1 MNLIRKSTLS
11 LFLAAVSAFT
21 LVGQAE
27 YLPKKVYKA
36 HRTEVAPA
44 INGVFDD
51 DAWQEGDWG
60 GDFTQLEP
68 YADRPPSQQ
77 TEFKIAFDDM
87 NLYVAIRALDSAPD
101 SITNRMSRRDNGDGD
116 MVFVVFDSYHD
127 LRTGFIFG
135 VSSAGVRFD
144 MIQSN
149 NGQNEDLTWDPIWQ
163 AKAQVHDWGWG
174 AEMKIPFTQLR
185 FKKSSEEVW
194 GFEVARQIFRK
205 EELSLWHPIPRNAP
219 GFIHAIGE
227 LDGLQEVEP
236 RKQLDLTPYSVASMN
251 RHEPEQGNPFATGSD
266 PNYNIGLDGKIGVTN
281 NLTLDF
287 TINPDFGQVEADPS
301 EVNLTAFETFFE
313 EKRPFFIEGS
323 SITSFNVG
331 LGDGD
336 VGNDNLF
343 YSRRIGRRPQGY
355 PSLGEGEYADIPI
368 FTRILGAA
376 KLTGKTEKGLSVGIL
391 EAVTADTKATI
402 DQDGDRRKE
411 TVEPLTNYSLARVQ
425 KDFNKGNSIIG
436 AAVTSTIRKLDG
448 TDLDYLHKNATAA
461 GIDYTQYFNERNYT
475 LRAALYLSNVQ
486 GSAEAISYTQRS
498 SARYFQRPD
507 ASYVE
512 YDDSRTSLS
521 GIGGKLQF
529 GKIGGRWNFLYL
541 GMFKSP
547 GLEFNDMGYMQQADN
562 MLNVLWT
569 GYSFTEP
576 FSIFRSLYLNN
587 DVYMVSDFGGRL
599 QGVGYEYNVNAS
611 FKNYWY
617 GGFGGGFNFLQL
629 SNGILRGGPSMY
641 MPNDGRL
648 YYRLTTDDRKAIS
661 AGFFGSVRWGAE
673 KYYFRN
679 SYTLEMT
686 IRPMNT
692 MSISLFP
699 SYSTNANE
707 LQYVTQR
714 EMNDEARYVF
724 GKIDQKVLSM
734 SLRINYNITPD
745 LTVQYWG
752 QPFIAS
758 GKYSDFKMITHPK
771 ADVFSDRFHIYTE
784 EEMSLEDGYYEID
797 EDGDT
802 NMDYGFGNP
811 DFTVDE
817 WLSNLVIRWE
827 FLPGS
832 TAYLVW
838 SQTRD
843 YYQPNGSFEIWDN
856 LNNMF
861 TDKRATDTFLIK
873 FSYRFGLR

>member
-1 MNLIRKSTLS
+1 
-11 LFLAAVSAFT
+11 
-21 LVGQAE
+21 
-27 YLPKKVYKA
+27 
-36 HRTEVAPA
+36 
-44 INGVFDD
+44 
-51 DAWQEGDWG
+51 
-60 GDFTQLEP
+60 
-68 YADRPPSQQ
+68 
-77 TEFKIAFDDM
+77 
-87 NLYVAIRALDSAPD
+87 
-101 SITNRMSRRDNGDGD
+101 
-116 MVFVVFDSYHD
+116 
-127 LRTGFIFG
+127 
-135 VSSAGVRFD
+135 
-144 MIQSN
+144 
-149 NGQNEDLTWDPIWQ
+149 
-163 AKAQVHDWGWG
+163 
-174 AEMKIPFTQLR
+174 
-185 FKKSSEEVW
+185 
-194 GFEVARQIFRK
+194 
-205 EELSLWHPIPRNAP
+205 
-219 GFIHAIGE
+219 
-227 LDGLQEVEP
+227 
-236 RKQLDLTPYSVASMN
+236 MN